1 MTGFDG
7 GKPDYRTSRHFMVA
21 RRFQSAMYRWTV
33 FEGKD
38 ITGPM
43 KTQGKAGTHDD
54 AQTAGRRRVD
64 P

>member
-1 MTGFDG
+1 MIIQ
-7 GKPDYRTSRHFMVA
+7 
-21 RRFQSAMYRWTV
+21 RFHNALHLWTV

-43 KTQGKAGTHDD
+43 KTQGKAGTRDD